1 MPWSVPDTKTVSGL
15 VSGLVRALSGPC
27 PGRMA
32 GSRIATPAD
41 AGNHSGMWGTGIQLR
56 SARDADEFTNH
67 MRRVKDRSGLTYREL
82 EQRAQDRGEI
92 LARSTLSDVLRHQ
105 SLPRP
110 DMLVAF
116 LHACGVDDEREIAAW
131 LETRSR
137 IEDGTGG
144 SRRFRPRPVAAAVAV
159 IAVLLLVVGVLTLL
173 SGDENGTRAPAA
185 SAVRGWVE
193 IRPARTPNLCLTE
206 GRDRSGAYPSA
217 IAAQRPCG
225 EARPPHTYLKR
236 VHDGAGAPYY
246 IEWHHPKHGK
256 GCLTIRRSSPAKGTL
271 EPWDACSR
279 TNRDQHFRVEPVGA
293 TPRYR
298 LRPEG
303 TDRCVG
309 IAAEDTAPEA
319 EAIERRCTEG
329 PDQQFLIANV
339 A

>member
-1 MPWSVPDTKTVSGL
+1 ML
-15 VSGLVRALSGPC
+15 
-27 PGRMA
+27 
-32 GSRIATPAD
+32 
-41 AGNHSGMWGTGIQLR
+41 GTGSQRR
-56 SARDADEFTNH
+56 SARDAERFTDR
-67 MRRVKDRSGLTYREL
+67 MRRLKDRSGLTYREL

-92 LARSTLSDVLRHQ
+92 LARSTLSDVLQGH

-110 DMLVAF
+110 ELLVAF

-137 IEDGTGG
+137 IEDGPGR
-144 SRRFRPRPVAAAVAV
+144 SWRFRLRPVAAAVAV
-159 IAVLLLVVGVLTLL
+159 IAALLLAAGAWTLL

-206 GRDRSGAYPSA
+206 GRDRSGAYPNA

-236 VHDGAGAPYY
+236 VHDGADAPYY

-256 GCLTIRRSSPAKGTL
+256 GCLTIRRSAPAKGML

-279 TNRDQHFRVEPVGA
+279 SNKDQHFRVEPVGA
-293 TPRYR
+293 TTRYR
-298 LRPEG
+298 LRPAG
-303 TDRCVG
+303 TGRCVG

-319 EAIERRCTEG
+319 NAIEKRCTDG
-329 PDQQFLIANV
+329 SDQQFLIENV

>member
-1 MPWSVPDTKTVSGL
+1 M
-15 VSGLVRALSGPC
+15 R
-27 PGRMA
+27 
-32 GSRIATPAD
+32 
-41 AGNHSGMWGTGIQLR
+41 GTGMQRR
-56 SARDADEFTNH
+56 SARDADELTDR
-67 MRRVKDRSGLTYREL
+67 MRQVKERSGLTYREL
-82 EQRAQDRGEI
+82 EQRAQARGEI
-92 LARSTLSDVLRHQ
+92 LARSTLADVLQRQ

-110 DMLVAF
+110 ELLVAF

-137 IEDGTGG
+137 IEDGSGR
-144 SRRFRPRPVAAAVAV
+144 SRRFRRRPLAAAAAV
-159 IAVLLLVVGVLTLL
+159 IAVLLLTAGMWMLL
-173 SGDENGTRAPAA
+173 PGDENGARAPAA

-236 VHDGAGAPYY
+236 VHDSADAPYY

-256 GCLTIRRSSPAKGTL
+256 GCLTIRRSAPAKGTL

-279 TNRDQHFRVEPVGA
+279 SDKDQHFRMEPVGA
-293 TPRYR
+293 TTRYR
-298 LRPEG
+298 LRLEG
-303 TDRCVG
+303 TGRCVG
-309 IAAEDTAPEA
+309 IAAEDTVPEA
-319 EAIERRCTEG
+319 EAVEKRCTDG
-329 PDQQFLIANV
+329 PDQQFLIENV